1 METSNSKLN
10 NLVNK
15 ATKGEKDTPTKSEI
29 SQSRKQVD
37 VQALRK
43 TKLQSKQK
51 EQDDSGLNEEERKVW
66 LSGAKEERK
75 VWLNHI
81 LRYLGTK
88 GAPLAKY
95 IPTMMTCAQKIEIKN
110 RDYIWYDRDFQ
121 GCLRANGVV
130 AMVDGLSNKRMDW
143 NLDWNSAREVPN
155 DLILGEQF
163 EDYGSVNHA
172 IGGSNN
178 YDQVFIMGT
187 VIAILLLVN
196 VVCFMIKCCKARG
209 GIGDRRKLIDNRCIE
224 SDVCDGV

>member
-1 METSNSKLN
+1 METSKLN

-15 ATKGEKDTPTKSEI
+15 ATKGEKDTSTKSKV
-29 SQSRKQVD
+29 SQSRKQV
-37 VQALRK
+37 QALPE

-51 EQDDSGLNEEERKVW
+51 EQDDSGLNEEERKLW
-66 LSGAKEERK
+66 LSGRKEERK

-81 LRYLGTK
+81 LRYLGVK
-88 GAPLAKY
+88 GLPCAQY

-178 YDQVFIMGT
+178 YDQGFIMGT

-196 VVCFMIKCCKARG
+196 AVCFMIQYCKARG
-209 GIGDRRKLIDNRCIE
+209 RRGSIRKQIDNRCIE
-224 SDVCDGV
+224 SDEVCDGGGV